1 MSFLKKSPKSK
12 KVKSK
17 SPKPKSP
24 SPKSASPKFYTPQ
37 SSTPKKRGRPKTRKC
52 APGVKQADCK
62 SRSNVYG
69 QRAIFAELKQ
79 TRRNRA
85 FNYRSTSG
93 SSTI

>member
-1 MSFLKKSPKSK
+1 MAFSDDVLGYFKKSPKSK
-12 KVKSK
+12 KSKPKSP

-62 SRSNVYG
+62 SRSECLWTKGNFC
-69 QRAIFAELKQ
+69 RSK
-79 TRRNRA
+79 TNRKKK
-85 FNYRSTSG
+85 
-93 SSTI
+93 

>member
-1 MSFLKKSPKSK
+1 MAFSDDIMSFLKKSPKSK

-17 SPKPKSP
+17 SPKSP

-62 SRSNVYG
+62 SRSECLWTKGN
-69 QRAIFAELKQ
+69 FC
-79 TRRNRA
+79 
-85 FNYRSTSG
+85 RSKTNKKK
-93 SSTI
+93 

>member
-1 MSFLKKSPKSK
+1 MAFSDDIMSFLKKSPKSK

-17 SPKPKSP
+17 SPKSP

-62 SRSNVYG
+62 SRSECLWTKGNFC
-69 QRAIFAELKQ
+69 RTK
-79 TRRNRA
+79 TNKKK
-85 FNYRSTSG
+85 
-93 SSTI
+93 